1 MRLGVIAASLVL
13 LMVMVPSS
21 SHSISTSEASDLSG
35 DRPSRG
41 LHEED
46 GSKDGTICVLDQPC
60 SQEEEQPNE
69 GQASAS
75 ARTALSSQ
83 SGFDSSSTPA
93 ACLHFWYAPGCSHC
107 ARVKEHLGGLRL
119 GKHPYLDIREHNA
132 REEMDLYSGLLSDYD
147 VPESKRG
154 KVPVVY
160 VGDDYC
166 VGDKEC
172 LDRLGFMIDNCLPDG
187 CACRIPTQRSA
198 MKVGLVGVAS
208 LAAVDAVNVCALA
221 VLIILIT
228 SVLTRFPEDRR
239 RMLMIAFAFMGGIFA
254 AYFAVGILIVL
265 GFKSLAGIGSLS
277 TSWIYRAVGVIAI
290 ALGIFNL
297 KDFAWYGGGGFKL
310 EVPESWRPRMKK
322 IIGSVVSPRG
332 AFVVGLIV
340 SVFLLPCALGPYFV
354 ASGLL
359 AGIPLGYALGWLV
372 LYNVVFILPM
382 LTITFV
388 VYGGFGAITN
398 IEEWRQNHLRTL
410 HLFAGVILCGIGAA
424 IVAGWI

>member
-1 MRLGVIAASLVL
+1 MRLGVVAASLVL
-13 LMVMVPSS
+13 LTVMSPFLG
-21 SHSISTSEASDLSG
+21 HSISTSEGSDLSG
-35 DRPSRG
+35 DSPSQNRAG
-41 LHEED
+41 ESSSED
-46 GSKDGTICVLDQPC
+46 ETICVLDQPC
-60 SQEEEQPNE
+60 PSGEEQPHE
-69 GQASAS
+69 RQASVS
-75 ARTALSSQ
+75 ARASFSSQ
-83 SGFDSSSTPA
+83 REFDSSNTPTV
-93 ACLHFWYAPGCSHC
+93 CLHFWYAPGCSHC
-107 ARVKEHLGGLRL
+107 ARVKEHLRGLRL
-119 GKHPYLDIREHNA
+119 AKYPYLEIRGHNA
-132 REEMDLYSGLLSDYD
+132 RQEMDLYTGLLSDYG
-147 VPESKRG
+147 VAESKRG

-166 VGDKEC
+166 VGDAEC
-172 LDRLGFMIDNCLPDG
+172 LERVGAMIDSCLPGG
-187 CACRIPTQRSA
+187 CACRVPTRRSA
-198 MKVGLVGVAS
+198 LKVGLVGVAS

-254 AYFAVGILIVL
+254 AYFAVGMLIVL

-322 IIGSVVSPRG
+322 IIGSVVSPQG
-332 AFVVGLIV
+332 ALVVGLVV

-359 AGIPLGYALGWLV
+359 AGIPLGYALGWLLV
-372 LYNVVFILPM
+372 YNAVFILPM

-410 HLFAGVILCGIGAA
+410 HLVAGVILCGIGAA